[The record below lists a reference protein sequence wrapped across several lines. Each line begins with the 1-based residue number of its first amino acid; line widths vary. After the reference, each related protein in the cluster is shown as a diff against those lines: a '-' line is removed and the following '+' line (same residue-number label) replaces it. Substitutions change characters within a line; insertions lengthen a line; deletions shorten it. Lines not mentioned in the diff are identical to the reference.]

1 MANTYIQIGS
11 TVTVGV
17 LGASSIDFSAI
28 PATYTDLQIVY
39 SARGT
44 AVTADR
50 GAFLQFN
57 ADTASNY
64 SYLFVRGDGAS
75 ATSASSTSTTFIY
88 LGNFPAAT
96 STANTFGSGSFYIP
110 NYAGSTTKSI
120 SSDSVS
126 ENNGTAGWDTLAAGL
141 WTGTAAITAIKL
153 YPESG
158 NFAQY
163 TTASL
168 YGIKST

>member
-1 MANTYIQIGS
+1 MANTFVQIGS

-17 LGASSIDFSAI
+17 LGAASIDFGSI
-28 PATYTDLQIVY
+28 PATYTDLQVVY
-39 SARGT
+39 SARGS

-50 GAFLQFN
+50 GAFVQFN

-64 SYLFVRGDGAS
+64 TYKFVRGDGAS
-75 ATSASSTSTTFIY
+75 ATSGGTTTTFLY
-88 LGNFPAAT
+88 FGNFPAAT

-110 NYAGSTTKSI
+110 NYAGSTAKSV
-120 SSDSVS
+120 SSNSVS
-126 ENNGTAGWDTLAAGL
+126 ENNGTSAWHTLAVGL

-158 NFAQY
+158 NFSQY
-163 TTASL
+163 STASL
-168 YGIKST
+168 YGILKS